1 MLEKILAYSRKQNK
15 LPLNS
20 SAASGLAKNVDL
32 AAVTVYPSR
41 YLWQAQCVIYGAML
55 VFASVALV
63 PLFFTS
69 IYWVGVWLL
78 LGLWISVVI
87 HRVWRAKCVAP
98 VQLQIKQNHWYLK
111 TKASEFLVTPN
122 SEILLWTWVIIIPLS
137 EPLTRN
143 QHYLIVLPD
152 SLPKEDWRRLQMW
165 LRTCF

>member
-1 MLEKILAYSRKQNK
+1 MLEKIRAYSRKQNK
-15 LPLNS
+15 LLLNS
-20 SAASGLAKNVDL
+20 STAPRLANNVDL

-41 YLWQAQCVIYGAML
+41 YLWQAQWVVYGAML
-55 VFASVALV
+55 VFAFVALA

-69 IYWVGVWLL
+69 IYWVALWLL

-87 HRVWRAKCVAP
+87 HKVWRAKRVAP
-98 VQLQIKQNHWYLK
+98 MQLQIKQNHWYLK
-111 TKASEFLVTPN
+111 TKASEFLVMP
-122 SEILLWTWVIIIPLS
+122 SPEILLWTWVIIIPLY

-143 QHYLIVLPD
+143 QHYLIALPD